1 MQFAYRLHKTG
12 LLGGADRAEAW
23 AELPTG
29 TNFIMMS
36 SPAKGW
42 YIIEVKAT
50 DGQGIWDTPADIF
63 VLHRL
68 PAWWESG
75 WAIAV
80 YVLCL
85 LALALLVARQY
96 STAVRRRRLRQ
107 IEAQLSEMKFRFFT
121 NISHELR
128 TPLTLMLVPVE
139 QMLTNDTLPER
150 DRERLETI
158 KRNAQIPRT
167 RHKSRA
173 EPFVRQSLRCQPVQR

>member
-1 MQFAYRLHKTG
+1 ML
-12 LLGGADRAEAW
+12 
-23 AELPTG
+23 
-29 TNFIMMS
+29 S
-36 SPAKGW
+36 SPAKGR

-50 DGQGIWDTPADIF
+50 DGQGIWDAPADIF

-107 IEAQLSEMKFRFFT
+107 MEAQLSEMKFRFFT

-158 KRNAQIPRT
+158 KRNAQELQQLIDHMLDFR
-167 RHKSRA
+167 RMELGDVHLNKRNGDMKALMAMAQDS
-173 EPFVRQSLRCQPVQR
+173 FQSLA